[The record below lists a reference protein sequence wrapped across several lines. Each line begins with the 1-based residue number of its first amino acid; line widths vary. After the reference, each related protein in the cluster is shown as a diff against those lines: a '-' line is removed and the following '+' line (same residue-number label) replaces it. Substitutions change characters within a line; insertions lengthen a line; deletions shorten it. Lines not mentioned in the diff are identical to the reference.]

1 MSIKLKGSTDGS
13 VTLQA
18 PADTSPTGTD
28 KTLILPTTVGSAN
41 QFLQNGSTAGT
52 LEFGPIVNSDLPA
65 LTSSNMPAGSVLQVV
80 HYQKAGR
87 FSSTSSLIAPASG
100 TGFHDLMS
108 KSITT
113 KATNSKIL
121 VMFEYNSYNCTRG
134 RFQLL
139 RGSTQISA
147 DPYAHYT
154 SSSSD
159 FVNYKGTIV
168 DDPQQSSGT
177 SITYKVQVR
186 SDSGTCAFGYGDSG
200 GGGGS
205 SLVLVEVAP

>member
-18 PADTSPTGTD
+18 PADTSPSGTD
-28 KTLILPTTVGSAN
+28 KTLILPTDIGSAN

-80 HYQKAGR
+80 EYQRTGS
-87 FSSTSSLIAPASG
+87 FSSRSSLAAPAAG
-100 TGFHDLMS
+100 AGFVDLMS

-134 RFQLL
+134 RFKLL

-147 DPYAHYT
+147 DTYAHYT
-154 SSSSD
+154 SSASD
-159 FVNYKGTIV
+159 FVNYKSALV
-168 DDPQQSSGT
+168 DDPQASSGT
-177 SITYKVQVR
+177 SITYKVQVA
-186 SDSGTCAFGYGDSG
+186 SSTGTCAFGYGDSG
-200 GGGGS
+200 GGGNT
-205 SLVLVEVAP
+205 SLILMEIAP

>member
-28 KTLILPTTVGSAN
+28 KTLTLPTTVGSAN

-80 HYQKAGR
+80 QYQRAGQL
-87 FSSTSSLIAPASG
+87 SPSNSLVAPAVSA
-100 TGFHDLMS
+100 GFVNMMS

-113 KATNSKIL
+113 KVTNSKIL
-121 VMFEYNSYNCTRG
+121 VMLEFNSYNCTRG
-134 RFQLL
+134 RYQLL
-139 RGSTQISA
+139 RGSTQISG

-154 SSSSD
+154 SSASD
-159 FVNYKGTIV
+159 FVNYKGTVV
-168 DDPQQSSGT
+168 DDPQVSAGT
-177 SITYKVQVR
+177 SITYTVQVG
-186 SDSGTCAFGYGDSG
+186 SLSGSCAFGYGDSG
-200 GGGGS
+200 GRGAT
-205 SLVLVEVAP
+205 SLILVEIAP